1 MDLSIDSRSL
11 VWWRTPAAL
20 TWLWIRTLLFS
31 FTRFG
36 WSLAAPLRSQT
47 CFGTADFFFFIILQQ
62 FLALLHVWMN
72 RVQLHIIQ
80 SGSML
85 PLLAPPCYWWKIT
98 YRGILSNRES
108 EPSKPRHT
116 HTHTPIDAKWCG
128 GRRKRRCSGGVWWRY
143 EHGYDRCVDQNNQ
156 ATYST
161 VVLVFMTNCW
171 SAVISHVR
179 TFMDTG
185 ESVTVSPVTLV
196 KLSNLRSRI
205 RQHSFFFL
213 HFNLLF

>member
-1 MDLSIDSRSL
+1 MIKYLVLYETDMLLSAGVDFSIDSRSL

-47 CFGTADFFFFIILQQ
+47 CFGTADFFFLIILQQ

-116 HTHTPIDAKWCG
+116 HTHTYRCKMVWRTKETQMQWRRVVKIRTWIWQVCG
-128 GRRKRRCSGGVWWRY
+128 P
-143 EHGYDRCVDQNNQ
+143 E
-156 ATYST
+156 
-161 VVLVFMTNCW
+161 
-171 SAVISHVR
+171 
-179 TFMDTG
+179 
-185 ESVTVSPVTLV
+185 
-196 KLSNLRSRI
+196 
-205 RQHSFFFL
+205 
-213 HFNLLF
+213 